1 MATLASS
8 TFTETTNLYTYL
20 YSQGNYYDIA
30 QTFTVPVGFTW
41 DITAVTLRLRKG
53 TDFVDGLTVSICGI
67 SGGDPDTT
75 DVKGTASYDTSGV
88 GTGSYSNDAISVT
101 ASDLAAGTYAIVVQT
116 TNQSDGND
124 FAPFMLIGGC
134 ASSAYAGG
142 GFFADIGSVPRDN
155 SWNGP
160 SIYYD
165 LCFSITGTASAGHAK
180 ASNPTPA
187 DTATGVDFSTPT
199 LDWDGNGDTYD
210 VRGGAAGNFVLLAS
224 GLSASTYTLTEQ
236 QKTFFKNGVVTWRV
250 DSTKD
255 GDTLTGDDW
264 TFDPRPGQA
273 TNPTPT
279 NAGSDISLEQQFSWD
294 AVDYT
299 DTYDVV
305 ISGSTVSSAQD
316 GVTFDLDS
324 DYYTWEEAVTWRV
337 DSTNEYGTTTG
348 TNWTFTATPL
358 DYTRITWT
366 SINGGSGP
374 DDGGVEGVD
383 FWYTGLNN
391 VITVNRLVCM
401 AKDTFYYESLG
412 EV

>member
-1 MATLASS
+1 MSYTLETSYLLGEDSTSIISDYLAAVDPYGQRAGQTWTVSGGYNVGRISVKVGRVGSPGNITCDIYATSAGKPTGASLGTATVDGD
-8 TFTETTNLYTYL
+8 TFDVSPTRSFQNFDFSPAVAVSDGTVYAFIFAVAGGDDSNYVELRRDGSSSIYSGGQLVNTLNEGSSWTLFPTEDCLFYL
-20 YSQGNYYDIA
+20 YSE
-30 QTFTVPVGFTW
+30 
-41 DITAVTLRLRKG
+41 
-53 TDFVDGLTVSICGI
+53 
-67 SGGDPDTT
+67 
-75 DVKGTASYDTSGV
+75 
-88 GTGSYSNDAISVT
+88 DA
-101 ASDLAAGTYAIVVQT
+101 A
-116 TNQSDGND
+116 
-124 FAPFMLIGGC
+124 
-134 ASSAYAGG
+134 
-142 GFFADIGSVPRDN
+142 
-155 SWNGP
+155 
-160 SIYYD
+160 
-165 LCFSITGTASAGHAK
+165 HAK

-224 GLSASTYTLTEQ
+224 GLADSTYTLTEQ

-305 ISGSTVSSAQD
+305 ISGSTVSSAQV